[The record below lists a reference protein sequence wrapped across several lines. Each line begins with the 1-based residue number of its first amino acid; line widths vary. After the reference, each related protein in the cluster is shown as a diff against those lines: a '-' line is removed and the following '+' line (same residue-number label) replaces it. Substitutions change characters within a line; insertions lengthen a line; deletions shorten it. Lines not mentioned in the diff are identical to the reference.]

1 MKQRRNR
8 PFDILCAGELLID
21 LISTD
26 YAESFDE
33 VTTFQRIQGGSPAN
47 LCMNM
52 ARLGN
57 RTRLV
62 ACVGQ
67 DDMGR
72 FLKKYVENLGVDCT
86 YLRHVEAP
94 TTLVLVTRTNK
105 VANFEAYRL
114 ADRLIS
120 ADQFYA
126 GMSIEC
132 SIFHTTCFA
141 LSLEP
146 ARSNILDMAER
157 FWQSGGQLSIDLNY
171 AQKIWPDRAEAQQ
184 IVAGYCNRGAIVK
197 VSEVDWERLYGS
209 PLSDAEQA
217 ARHFLDLGVSAVCVT
232 LGSEGAFVASPSEA
246 HFLPSRPVDVADT
259 TGAGDAFWS
268 GFLTAWLDGHSLLH
282 CAIAARRM
290 AEIKIGTFGVLP
302 DRVDRDLIYSDLAV
316 SR

>member
-1 MKQRRNR
+1 MNRQQKR

-26 YAESFDE
+26 YAETFDE

-57 RTRLV
+57 KTKLV
-62 ACVGQ
+62 ASLGN

-72 FLKKYVENLGVDCT
+72 FLRKSVENLGVDCT
-86 YLRHVEAP
+86 HIRHVDLP

-114 ADRLIS
+114 ADRMI
-120 ADQFYA
+120 AGDQFDPVFAVEYA
-126 GMSIEC
+126 V
-132 SIFHTTCFA
+132 FHTTCFA

-146 ARSNILDMAER
+146 ARTNILNMAKK
-157 FWQSGGQLSIDLNY
+157 FHQAGGQVSIDVNY
-171 AQKIWPDRAEAQQ
+171 AGKIWPDQAEAQK
-184 IVAGYCNRGAIVK
+184 IVAAYCNLGALIK
-197 VSEVDWERLYGS
+197 VSEVDWERLYNL
-209 PLSDAEQA
+209 PLTDQEKA
-217 ARHFLDLGVSAVCVT
+217 ARHFLDMGAAAVCVT
-232 LGSEGAFVASPSEA
+232 LGSEGAFVASQTES
-246 HFLPSRPVDVADT
+246 HFLPSRPVQVADT

-268 GFLTAWLDGHSLLH
+268 GFLTAWLDGHSLLD
-282 CAIAARRM
+282 CAKAARRM

-302 DRVDRDLIYSDLAV
+302 DKVEREMIYVDL
-316 SR
+316 